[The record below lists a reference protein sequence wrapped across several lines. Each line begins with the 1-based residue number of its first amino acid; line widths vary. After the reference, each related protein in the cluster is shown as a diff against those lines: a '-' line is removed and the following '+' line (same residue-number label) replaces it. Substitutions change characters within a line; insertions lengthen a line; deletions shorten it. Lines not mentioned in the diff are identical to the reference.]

1 MRIGKSVSNGS
12 NGGSVLGTTIGG
24 LAHASKSSVNGGIV
38 GSPELAT
45 NVVGA
50 SPGTLQGSLGNATAP
65 NSKVGKVETPDSEVK
80 VRRRRNRTRGYKLSV
95 LKQADKLKGKSG
107 ALGEFLRKEGLYT
120 ATLSQWRKQRDEGLL
135 GQTRGRKPR
144 PDEVIE
150 NDRLRKQVARLEEKN
165 RQFVLVIEA
174 QKKIS
179 EILGVRQ
186 DNVPPM
192 PDPDENE

>member
-1 MRIGKSVSNGS
+1 MRNGKSVSSGS
-12 NGGSVLGTTIGG
+12 KGDSVSGITIGG
-24 LAHASKSSVNGGIV
+24 LAHASKASFKGKIV
-38 GSPELAT
+38 GSSELAT

-50 SPGTLQGSLGNATAP
+50 SHGPVGLARGNATQP
-65 NSKVGKVETPDSEVK
+65 NSELRGVEAPDPEVK
-80 VRRRRNRTRGYKLSV
+80 VRTRRNRTRGYKLSV
-95 LKQADKLKGKSG
+95 LKQADKLRGKGG

-120 ATLSQWRKQRDEGLL
+120 ATLSQWRKQREEGLL

-150 NDRLRKQVARLEEKN
+150 NDKLRKQVARLEEKN

-192 PDPDENE
+192 PDLGENE